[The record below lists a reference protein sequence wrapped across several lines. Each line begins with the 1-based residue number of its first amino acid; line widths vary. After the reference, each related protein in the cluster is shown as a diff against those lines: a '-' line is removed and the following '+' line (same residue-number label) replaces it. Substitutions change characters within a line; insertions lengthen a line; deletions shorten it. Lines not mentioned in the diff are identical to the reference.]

1 MNEYWNIQRK
11 LLEGKTKEDDELNDE
26 SEVEIVEK
34 RKKNKTI
41 KTTSE
46 SDDYSDECIT
56 NENDPYV
63 EDYYNEINDI
73 LGHDNMGM
81 YENVQNNENDIH
93 HESNDNVDDIIDSI
107 YTNRRDYDFTSPC
120 RTRTQGNRKS
130 TRDGKDTNEKFYEG
144 MGDSVMNS
152 IDLCESSPQSREKKV
167 CVVSPSRS
175 RAHINRARELG
186 EIRA

>member
-1 MNEYWNIQRK
+1 
-11 LLEGKTKEDDELNDE
+11 
-26 SEVEIVEK
+26 
-34 RKKNKTI
+34 
-41 KTTSE
+41 
-46 SDDYSDECIT
+46 
-56 NENDPYV
+56 
-63 EDYYNEINDI
+63 
-73 LGHDNMGM
+73 M